1 MEHKI
6 ETDVRNAYDNMPLE
20 ELSEYM
26 ENVDIPTVSDES
38 KARIKK
44 LVNEKIG
51 INNSNGDF
59 YRGKNTKNE
68 RNKVKKSVSLIEML
82 IISNTNVHF
91 NFLLH

>member
-59 YRGKNTKNE
+59 YRGKKTKNE
-68 RNKVKKSVSLIEML
+68 RAQGNKSRR
-82 IISNTNVHF
+82 
-91 NFLLH
+91 